1 MKSAAPLVY
10 SWGTMQQEA
19 SSPSLIK
26 RALAVVVLIM
36 VGLLVLKLLAGFLVG
51 IVMTVFYV
59 MIAVFVVAALVWAF
73 RHL

>member
-1 MKSAAPLVY
+1 
-10 SWGTMQQEA
+10 MQQEA

>member
-1 MKSAAPLVY
+1 
-10 SWGTMQQEA
+10 MQQEA

-51 IVMTVFYV
+51 IVMMVFYV

>member
-1 MKSAAPLVY
+1 VPVAPLGY
-10 SWGTMQQEA
+10 PWGTMQQEA

-36 VGLLVLKLLAGFLVG
+36 VGLLVLKLVAGFVVG
-51 IVMTVFYV
+51 VVVTLFYV
-59 MIAVFVVAALVWAF
+59 LVAVFVVAAFVWAL